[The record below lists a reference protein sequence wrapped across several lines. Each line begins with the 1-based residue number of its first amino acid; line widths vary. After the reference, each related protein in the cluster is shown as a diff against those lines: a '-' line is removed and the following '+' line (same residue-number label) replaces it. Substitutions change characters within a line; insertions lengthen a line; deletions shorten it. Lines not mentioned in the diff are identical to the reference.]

1 MAKKEQY
8 GMLAEQYYV
17 ESNMPISGI
26 AKRLQ
31 INEKTLHNWKKEGEW
46 DKKRAAF
53 LHSKY
58 SCHAALYEL
67 VRLLAE
73 NAINQYKNEGTL
85 PEAKEL
91 YFIKDMAEKLP
102 KMKNF
107 ENNLAEEQIQQMT
120 EEQKPEFNQ
129 ADIVKKIFDAMTDF
143 R

>member
-1 MAKKEQY
+1 MSKKEQY
-8 GMLAEQYYV
+8 GMLAGQYYI

-26 AKRLQ
+26 AKRLN

-58 SCHAALYEL
+58 SCHSALYEL
-67 VRLLAE
+67 VNLLVK
-73 NAINQYKNEGTL
+73 NAIEKYRTEGTL

-91 YFIKDMAEKLP
+91 YFIKDMADKLP

-107 ENNLAEEQIQQMT
+107 ENNLAEEQIQEST
-120 EEQKPEFNQ
+120 EEKTASVDT
-129 ADIVKKIFDAMTDF
+129 ADIVKKIFDAMTN
-143 R
+143 

>member
-17 ESNMPISGI
+17 ENNMPISGI
-26 AKRLQ
+26 AKRLN
-31 INEKTLHNWKKEGEW
+31 INEKTLHNWKREGEW
-46 DKKRAAF
+46 DKKRTAF

-58 SCHAALYEL
+58 SCYSALYEL
-67 VRLLAE
+67 VNLLVK
-73 NAINQYKNEGTL
+73 NAIDKYKTEGTL

-107 ENNLAEEQIQQMT
+107 ENNLAEEQIQEAAEAKENTFTQ
-120 EEQKPEFNQ
+120 E
-129 ADIVKKIFDAMTDF
+129 DIVKKIFEAMTDF